1 MYANWESKVDG
12 EKKAVFISN
21 YLARK
26 DHFKELTISYAQLP
40 SETRTTRHIVL
51 SNTMYN
57 AIADF
62 LNRDKIDL
70 TDNEYFL
77 VGVDGKKAP
86 KLSERMIDKLA
97 QYDITKERGADKRI
111 IALSGYF
118 TSVTVVSDSKYQKL
132 LSEMNEDKIYAFEQV
147 QYRNDTAVEV
157 DDLQKEIDFKMDQET
172 FMSYYSYY
180 SYENMIRNLIAYV
193 GSILCIAFLIGIAS
207 IIYTRLYSLADEESK
222 KYSIMMKLGVSK
234 KEIKN
239 ILSSTVRWILVL
251 PFGVALI
258 LSFGVI
264 TLIDRETL
272 TSYTNLALI
281 CGVINLSIELL
292 IYAIINRKYQEKVF
306 NMMYKL

>member
-1 MYANWESKVDG
+1 M
-12 EKKAVFISN
+12 FISN

-77 VGVDGKKAP
+77 AGVDGKKAP

-157 DDLQKEIDFKMDQET
+157 DDLQKEIDFLTVNK
-172 FMSYYSYY
+172 
-180 SYENMIRNLIAYV
+180 NGLW
-193 GSILCIAFLIGIAS
+193 
-207 IIYTRLYSLADEESK
+207 
-222 KYSIMMKLGVSK
+222 KYD
-234 KEIKN
+234 EIKC
-239 ILSSTVRWILVL
+239 
-251 PFGVALI
+251 F
-258 LSFGVI
+258 
-264 TLIDRETL
+264 
-272 TSYTNLALI
+272 SYM
-281 CGVINLSIELL
+281 
-292 IYAIINRKYQEKVF
+292 F
-306 NMMYKL
+306 H